1 MNEYEIKLE
10 NGKYN
15 IYYYGGDFNG
25 LIEFYAYDLNNP
37 LTIIRY
43 GYKERNFGT

>member
-1 MNEYEIKLE
+1 MFEYEIKSE

-15 IYYYGGDFNG
+15 IYYYTDGI
-25 LIEFYAYDLNNP
+25 LETREFYAYNINEP

-43 GYKERNFGT
+43 GYKERK